1 MRYKQKDAFHISRI
15 KCKTNNCHVCSSE
28 KEERKKKR
36 KEEKNAMFHLVEGI
50 YIPAP
55 SLVTEI

>member
-1 MRYKQKDAFHISRI
+1 MLFTFQELNAKLIIAMFVLLK
-15 KCKTNNCHVCSSE
+15 KK
-28 KEERKKKR
+28 KEKKKR

-50 YIPAP
+50 YIPGP